1 MRSTAYVTEVI
12 DGDTFKVESGT
23 VMRLEGVDAPEINSE
38 GGQKAK
44 RKLEE
49 LILNK
54 IIGYEEQA
62 RDDYGRLIV
71 QVWVDGINVN
81 DEMDDFIDRL

>member
-12 DGDTFKVESGT
+12 DGDTFRVESGT

-38 GGQKAK
+38 GGQKTK

-54 IIGYEEQA
+54 IIEYEEQA

-81 DEMDDFIDRL
+81 EEMEDFIGHL

>member
-38 GGQKAK
+38 GGQKTK

-54 IIGYEEQA
+54 IIEYEEQA

-81 DEMDDFIDRL
+81 EEMEDFIGHL

>member
-1 MRSTAYVTEVI
+1 MRKTTYVTEVV
-12 DGDTFKVESGT
+12 DGDTFKTRFET
-23 VMRLEGVDAPEINSE
+23 MRLEGIDAPEINSE

-54 IIGYEEQA
+54 TIEYEEQA

-71 QVWVDGINVN
+71 QVWVDGKNVN